1 MGHSDA
7 VQSVS
12 FSPDGNRIVSGSY
25 SGEVKLWDSRSGML
39 IRSLDGHSTPVRV
52 GFSLDGTRILSDSF
66 DGKNGAQIVWDLTG
80 QHLMEGAA
88 WPDEFKQ
95 FSKTRHDSKLL
106 RIEGLAV
113 LIINLRKQGALSTI
127 AGKYPLYSS
136 DDPRAKEEV
145 ENWFGAAFDY
155 GWLLKIDAKG
165 PGDLNEDELLKGL
178 QKAYSKLQTQ
188 FKEDGRDLDAVLPP
202 VVKEAIELLPKNQAE
217 YSAGEKDAKK

>member
-80 QHLMEGAA
+80 QHLIEGAA

-106 RIEGLAV
+106 RIEGPAV
-113 LIINLRKQGALSTI
+113 LIINLRKQGPCQQSQ
-127 AGKYPLYSS
+127 
-136 DDPRAKEEV
+136 
-145 ENWFGAAFDY
+145 ENTLFTRLLILARKKKLKTGSGAAFDY